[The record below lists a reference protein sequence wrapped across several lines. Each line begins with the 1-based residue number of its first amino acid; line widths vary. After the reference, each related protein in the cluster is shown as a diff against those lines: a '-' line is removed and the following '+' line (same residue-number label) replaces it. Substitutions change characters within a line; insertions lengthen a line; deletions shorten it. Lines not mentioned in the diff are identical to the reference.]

1 MSANGWKW
9 LAFRKE
15 RETQRTVDCSARV
28 RKEFQLRVALG
39 ELHLYHEQDV
49 VVTCDMDAQS
59 WQSCV
64 TL

>member
-1 MSANGWKW
+1 V
-9 LAFRKE
+9 
-15 RETQRTVDCSARV
+15 TCAR
-28 RKEFQLRVALG
+28 AYTTLG
-39 ELHLYHEQDV
+39 ELNLDHEQDV

>member
-1 MSANGWKW
+1 M
-9 LAFRKE
+9 
-15 RETQRTVDCSARV
+15 RESVHDA
-28 RKEFQLRVALG
+28 ALG
-39 ELHLYHEQDV
+39 ELHLDHEQDM

>member
-1 MSANGWKW
+1 M
-9 LAFRKE
+9 
-15 RETQRTVDCSARV
+15 RESIQT
-28 RKEFQLRVALG
+28 LG
-39 ELHLYHEQDV
+39 ELHLDHEQDV